1 MYGRVGKPD
10 GSVLEFVLIIIGFVL
25 LIKASDYFVDAS
37 TDIAK
42 IFKVSEI
49 VIGATI
55 VSIGTTLPE
64 TMVSATSAFMGHGD
78 IAYGNAIGSI
88 ICNTA
93 LISAISL
100 IIAPSIVNKK
110 VLKIPVTFFFSSFAF
125 YVVFAYVFKGFSRV
139 SGIILVSIFI
149 IYVFYIVYS
158 NKSESKKIDKVI
170 KQAEIDIEEIKEG
183 KSIDDN
189 NSNKVIKSVLV
200 IIVSAIVI
208 AFASNLLVDNGTL
221 IAKKFGVPESV
232 IGLTMIA
239 LGTSLPELSTAI
251 TSLVKGH
258 SNLSIGNVIGANFF
272 NVVLVTGI
280 ASAVGPFKIPSSK
293 VINGINASLLV
304 DVPVA
309 FVVMLM
315 LCVPSIIRGKT
326 SRWQGIVLICIYILF
341 LVYQFKL

>member
-1 MYGRVGKPD
+1 MPD
-10 GSVLEFVLIIIGFVL
+10 RRSLEFVLIIIGFVL

-37 TDIAK
+37 TYIAK

-64 TMVSATSAFMGHGD
+64 TMVSATSAFKGHGD

-93 LISAISL
+93 LISALSL
-100 IIAPSIVNKK
+100 IFSPSIVKK
-110 VLKIPVTFFFSSFAF
+110 KDLKPLVAFFFSSFAL
-125 YVVFAYVFKGFSRV
+125 YLVFAYVFKEFTRFS
-139 SGIILVSIFI
+139 GLLLILIFI
-149 IYVFYIVYS
+149 VYVFFVIHS
-158 NKSESKKIDKVI
+158 NKNNLDDNIEKVVSDVEE
-170 KQAEIDIEEIKEG
+170 EIVKIEEGEG
-183 KSIDDN
+183 SDDETG
-189 NSNKVIKSVLV
+189 SVVKSVLI

-251 TSLVKGH
+251 TSLIKGH
-258 SNLSIGNVIGANFF
+258 SNLSIGNIIGANFF

-280 ASAVGPFKIPSSK
+280 ASFVGPFKLPSDK
-293 VINGINASLLV
+293 LINGMNASLV
-304 DVPVA
+304 FDIPMA
-309 FVVMLM
+309 FIAMVI
-315 LCVPSIIRGKT
+315 LCIPTLINGKT
-326 SRWQGIVLICIYILF
+326 KRWQGIALICIYITF
-341 LVYQFKL
+341 LIYQFKF

>member
-1 MYGRVGKPD
+1 MGELDEPD

-64 TMVSATSAFMGHGD
+64 TMVSATSAFRGHGD

-93 LISAISL
+93 LISALTL
-100 IIAPSIVNKK
+100 IFAPSVVNKK
-110 VLKIPVTFFFSSFAF
+110 ALKVPVTFFFASFAF
-125 YVVFAYVFKGFSRV
+125 YVVFAYVFKGFSRI

-149 IYVFYIVYS
+149 IYVFYIIYS
-158 NKSESKKIDKVI
+158 NKSGSKEIDKVI

-189 NSNKVIKSVLV
+189 SSNNVIKSVFV

-272 NVVLVTGI
+272 NVVLVTGL
-280 ASAVGPFKIPSSK
+280 ASIVGPFKIPDSK

-309 FVVMLM
+309 IAVMLI
-315 LCVPSIIRGKT
+315 LCVPSLIYGKT
-326 SRWQGIVLICIYILF
+326 RRWQGIVLICMYVMF
-341 LVYQFKL
+341 LIYQFKF